1 MPAIYSRVM
10 SSFLRRSLATFVTFA
25 LALLPALSPMGS
37 GVSPA
42 FATSAIHSETAIAKP
57 NATNTET
64 FIALVQN
71 VPDPT
76 KGVSLTFS
84 GLAQTTPV
92 GGYSSLTL
100 TANVYAEC
108 GSTKIQIRIPQTNV
122 PSYCHST
129 NWTTSTSRFSYYA
142 RTDLSAAS
150 IGSEVAFTFLPGSL
164 TFSGSGPYTMNI
176 TIAESS
182 TVLQTITFTE
192 PPVATQLFLV
202 TQPAVTSESGLVLS
216 TQPTIA
222 VRDSQGETVTSAAN
236 VVTAAAKTFPS
247 GVSAGDVTLSA
258 NTATAV
264 SGVATFSSLK
274 ITGPPGAYTL
284 EFTTPGLTAV
294 TSGTITLKLRQS
306 ALSVTS
312 IAGTYL
318 NGLTLATTGGSSSA
332 GVTYSVSNG
341 SGTTGCSQ
349 AAGILSFTSAG
360 TCLVTATKAADA
372 TYFSISSAQTT
383 VTIAKASRTLAFAA
397 TNLNIAYG
405 NTDTVL
411 ATPSAGAGDGSVS
424 YSAGSST
431 ACSVITSTGVVT
443 ATQASGTCVITATVA
458 EGTNYLAASTTVSPV
473 IATATRPVTF
483 TASGA
488 TVDFGTTYQMNPL
501 TAGLLGNH
509 AISGATYIY
518 QGTGSTV
525 YGPSADEP
533 VNAGTYSVTPS
544 AAVFSSG
551 LASNYSITYV
561 AGSIQIRK
569 VARTLS
575 FGGTNSANLAFGNTL
590 TVTATASAGD
600 GSVTYSAGSSDGCS
614 VVASTG
620 VVTATNSSG
629 TCDISATV
637 ADGTNHLSVTTTT
650 SFTVTLAKRAITI
663 AVSNLASQVGD
674 SINPVAAVTSGSIAT
689 SDDISGV
696 TFTYAGFGS
705 SVYASSITKPTT
717 AGTYLVTPSVAVFS
731 TGSAGNY
738 VITYSAGTLTISN
751 RAITITASTLSLA
764 SGAALTPTFTI
775 TTGTLITGDEIS
787 GVTFT
792 YAGSG
797 STVYLSSITKPTA
810 AGSYSVTPSVAVF
823 STGLIATYDI
833 TFIAGTLTIQAPPAS
848 SSSGTTLAKPITGV
862 AEVSIVGSG
871 SGTGSLVRVTL
882 TKNPSALEQ
891 LFVVVRL
898 LDFKG
903 MLIQEFRSPASVA
916 ASMVEMPMDKPMGQF
931 DVFAHTANAAG
942 STSSIK
948 LVPQTLKHS
957 TVLSSLSKR
966 PPSLLGKSAGKDL
979 LFLGNS
985 TKLTAKAARILIQV
999 AKAAKASESRV
1010 AVTGFHVV
1018 TGRGSAYQKAVAER
1032 RALTVAKYLRA
1043 QGVDTWIYYS
1053 GLSGAK
1059 AKAIAGQP
1067 RRVEI
1072 RTLQE

>member
-1 MPAIYSRVM
+1 
-10 SSFLRRSLATFVTFA
+10 
-25 LALLPALSPMGS
+25 
-37 GVSPA
+37 
-42 FATSAIHSETAIAKP
+42 
-57 NATNTET
+57 
-64 FIALVQN
+64 
-71 VPDPT
+71 
-76 KGVSLTFS
+76 
-84 GLAQTTPV
+84 
-92 GGYSSLTL
+92 
-100 TANVYAEC
+100 
-108 GSTKIQIRIPQTNV
+108 
-122 PSYCHST
+122 
-129 NWTTSTSRFSYYA
+129 
-142 RTDLSAAS
+142 
-150 IGSEVAFTFLPGSL
+150 
-164 TFSGSGPYTMNI
+164 
-176 TIAESS
+176 
-182 TVLQTITFTE
+182 
-192 PPVATQLFLV
+192 
-202 TQPAVTSESGLVLS
+202 
-216 TQPTIA
+216 
-222 VRDSQGETVTSAAN
+222 
-236 VVTAAAKTFPS
+236 
-247 GVSAGDVTLSA
+247 
-258 NTATAV
+258 
-264 SGVATFSSLK
+264 
-274 ITGPPGAYTL
+274 
-284 EFTTPGLTAV
+284 
-294 TSGTITLKLRQS
+294 
-306 ALSVTS
+306 
-312 IAGTYL
+312 
-318 NGLTLATTGGSSSA
+318 
-332 GVTYSVSNG
+332 
-341 SGTTGCSQ
+341 
-349 AAGILSFTSAG
+349 
-360 TCLVTATKAADA
+360 
-372 TYFSISSAQTT
+372 
-383 VTIAKASRTLAFAA
+383 
-397 TNLNIAYG
+397 
-405 NTDTVL
+405 
-411 ATPSAGAGDGSVS
+411 
-424 YSAGSST
+424 
-431 ACSVITSTGVVT
+431 
-443 ATQASGTCVITATVA
+443 
-458 EGTNYLAASTTVSPV
+458 
-473 IATATRPVTF
+473 
-483 TASGA
+483 
-488 TVDFGTTYQMNPL
+488 
-501 TAGLLGNH
+501 
-509 AISGATYIY
+509 
-518 QGTGSTV
+518 
-525 YGPSADEP
+525 
-533 VNAGTYSVTPS
+533 
-544 AAVFSSG
+544 
-551 LASNYSITYV
+551 
-561 AGSIQIRK
+561 
-569 VARTLS
+569 
-575 FGGTNSANLAFGNTL
+575 
-590 TVTATASAGD
+590 
-600 GSVTYSAGSSDGCS
+600 
-614 VVASTG
+614 